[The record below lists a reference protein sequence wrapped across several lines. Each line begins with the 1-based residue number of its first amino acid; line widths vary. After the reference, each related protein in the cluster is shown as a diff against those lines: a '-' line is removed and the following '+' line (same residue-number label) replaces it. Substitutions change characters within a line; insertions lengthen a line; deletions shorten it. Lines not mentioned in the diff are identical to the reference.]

1 MGTTKIYAQMI
12 LWSYEYLNYSTIIL
26 LYQTMHEYFLFHNG
40 AVVNLVG
47 GYLGHVHTTPNDTL
61 FI

>member
-47 GYLGHVHTTPNDTL
+47 G
-61 FI
+61 